1 MQCVSH
7 ICIHSDIIIP
17 YIMSPTIFHYFYL
30 YCLFLFYVTGK
41 KDISEDLK
49 SKQPKFGHLMSLL
62 EPLEDRWKEI
72 GDALRIPTDLIQ
84 KNNDS
89 LGNNYKLHEVLDW
102 WRYYNRHTQL
112 KFTWKTVIDVIK
124 DPINDQV
131 VAEAIHNF
139 LTSDDVYSQY
149 CP

>member
-1 MQCVSH
+1 
-7 ICIHSDIIIP
+7 
-17 YIMSPTIFHYFYL
+17 
-30 YCLFLFYVTGK
+30 
-41 KDISEDLK
+41 
-49 SKQPKFGHLMSLL
+49 MSLL

-72 GDALRIPTDLIQ
+72 GDALRIPTDVIQ

-89 LGNNYKLHEVLDW
+89 LGNNYKLHEVFVW
-102 WRYYNRHTQL
+102 WEYYYPQTQL
-112 KFTWKTVIDVIK
+112 KFTWKTIIDVIK

-131 VAEAIHNF
+131 VSEAIHNF